1 MNDSSRGKR
10 HLPKGFP
17 VEAEPK
23 ARKKSRI
30 VKTKRGLPVE
40 SPAVV
45 TWSSVRKKPV
55 KRGPHMIRTAYV
67 EPLGNAALVE
77 TILMQRNF
85 IID

>member
-17 VEAEPK
+17 VDTELK
-23 ARKKSRI
+23 VKKKSRR
-30 VKTKRGLPVE
+30 VKTTRGLPVE

-45 TWSSVRKKPV
+45 TWSSIKKKPV
-55 KRGPHMIRTAYV
+55 KKGPHMIRTAYV
-67 EPLGNAALVE
+67 EPLGNSLVE
-77 TILMQRNF
+77 NILLQRNF